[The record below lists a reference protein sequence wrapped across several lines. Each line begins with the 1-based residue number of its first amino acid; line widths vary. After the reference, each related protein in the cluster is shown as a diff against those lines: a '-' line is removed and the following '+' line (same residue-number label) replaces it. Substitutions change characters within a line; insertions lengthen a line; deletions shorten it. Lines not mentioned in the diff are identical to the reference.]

1 MKGLEIGPQNSKRP
15 YIKKF
20 KNLRNHKEIQMH
32 LKKSKISEIA
42 NFVKATPKLFD
53 FKSLGAKIN
62 NQRKEW
68 QTDRV
73 RTALDT

>member
-42 NFVKATPKLFD
+42 NFVEAKPKLFEI
-53 FKSLGAKIN
+53 KSCLLGAK
-62 NQRKEW
+62 NQ
-68 QTDRV
+68 
-73 RTALDT
+73 

>member
-42 NFVKATPKLFD
+42 NFVEAKPKLFTKAVSWEQ
-53 FKSLGAKIN
+53 KSIIKGRNGKQIGSELH
-62 NQRKEW
+62 
-68 QTDRV
+68 
-73 RTALDT
+73 